1 MRYLALLC
9 LLSLTIP
16 ASVAAPVATASSASS
31 PEAEGGGLILEEAT
45 FEIPLQT
52 VNGWYERGDPERE
65 ARNLQEYLKALIW
78 GADIAAQE
86 AAMAQG
92 RQITVDLD
100 GGLVTLR
107 ETPENID
114 RIGNELDPGLQPML
128 RRRIL
133 ARDYESNQ
141 AATNISSLPVDA
153 GSGLISRRPRT
164 NESAQTGRGSATIRR
179 QMRYDDSATFFGDLR
194 LTLLDVYSDES
205 SAVTV
210 DDEGEETVRLTALF
224 DAVTPRSSSEFTVV
238 ERRSTIYENYRIR
251 LVEADVDPEQR
262 VVIEVTDLSRA
273 N

>member
-9 LLSLTIP
+9 LLSLLTLS
-16 ASVAAPVATASSASS
+16 AVAAPVT
-31 PEAEGGGLILEEAT
+31 GGEDLILEEAT

-65 ARNLQEYLKALIW
+65 ARHLEEYLKALIW
-78 GADIAAQE
+78 GTDIAARE
-86 AAMAQG
+86 AAVADG
-92 RQITVDLD
+92 RAITVDVD

-114 RIGNELDPGLQPML
+114 RIGNELDPGLEPML

-133 ARDYESNQ
+133 ARGYESDQ

-164 NESAQTGRGSATIRR
+164 NENSQTGRGSATIRR
-179 QMRYDDSATFFGDLR
+179 TMRYDDSATFFGDLR
-194 LTLLDVYSDES
+194 LTLLDVYTDDN
-205 SAVTV
+205 SAVTTNE
-210 DDEGEETVRLTALF
+210 DGEETIRRTALF
-224 DAVTPRSSSEFTVV
+224 DAVSPRSSSEFQIV
-238 ERRSTIYENYRIR
+238 ERRSLIYENYRIR
-251 LVEADVDPEQR
+251 LVEADLDPEQR

-273 N
+273 G